1 MIIPAADPSK
11 VDWIVE
17 QFCNIEAEIV
27 KLKSTGQTYRR
38 YFHPTGRPDDALH
51 SCNYAEI
58 AADISKDTDWYWVI
72 G

>member
-1 MIIPAADPSK
+1 MVIPAADPSK

-17 QFCNIEAEIV
+17 QFCNIEDEIV

-38 YFHPTGRPDDALH
+38 YFHQMGRPDDALH

-58 AADISKDTDWYWVI
+58 ANDISKDTDWYWVS